1 MLLLIEMEIIEISF
15 IILIKEIH
23 VFQQESEKWSMQI
36 HTQVKNKIEEIRQEI
51 SISLTYSNNSA
62 IKKHLLSITNLT
74 GQIYNKR
81 KKYSECY
88 IKWQNLL
95 VTVYL

>member
-1 MLLLIEMEIIEISF
+1 MEIIEISF

-51 SISLTYSNNSA
+51 SISLTYSNNGA
-62 IKKHLLSITNLT
+62 IKKHLLNITNLT

-81 KKYSECY
+81 KK
-88 IKWQNLL
+88 IQ
-95 VTVYL
+95 

>member
-1 MLLLIEMEIIEISF
+1 MEIIEISF

-36 HTQVKNKIEEIRQEI
+36 HTQVKNKIEEI
-51 SISLTYSNNSA
+51 SISFTCSNNGA
-62 IKKHLLSITNLT
+62 INQHLLNITQGKFT
-74 GQIYNKR
+74 TKE

>member
-1 MLLLIEMEIIEISF
+1 MEIIEISF

-51 SISLTYSNNSA
+51 SISFTYSNNGA
-62 IKKHLLSITNLT
+62 INQHLLNITQGKFT
-74 GQIYNKR
+74 TKE
-81 KKYSECY
+81 KKYSY
-88 IKWQNLL
+88 
-95 VTVYL
+95 

>member
-1 MLLLIEMEIIEISF
+1 MEIIEISF

-36 HTQVKNKIEEIRQEI
+36 HTQVRNKIEEIRQEI
-51 SISLTYSNNSA
+51 SISFTYSNNGA
-62 IKKHLLSITNLT
+62 INQHLLNITQGKFT
-74 GQIYNKR
+74 TKE